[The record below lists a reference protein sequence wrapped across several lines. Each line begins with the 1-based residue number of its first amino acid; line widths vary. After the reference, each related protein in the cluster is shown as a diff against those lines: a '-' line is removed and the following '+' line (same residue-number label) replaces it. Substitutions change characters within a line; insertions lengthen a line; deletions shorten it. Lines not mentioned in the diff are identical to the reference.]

1 MPYSRYLFPLL
12 LAGIL
17 AASYFYLKPGTQ
29 QEQIKAL
36 KTTVGKGEF
45 VIRVTATG
53 ELKAKRSEKIRGP
66 QGMRS
71 ARIYQT
77 NITDLVPE
85 GTVVKEGEYV
95 ATLDRTELDTKL
107 KEAQTE
113 IDKIDTQ
120 LEQARIDTAIEMR
133 GMRDQLINMKFSMKE
148 KGLEVEQS
156 KYEAP
161 MVIQQVNIELQRME
175 RDYTQL
181 ESKYQLTREKSEA
194 KISEI
199 MTSLKQTQLKMNQ
212 LSSLSDDFI
221 IKAPKDGMLIYARGW
236 DGKVGPGSQIST
248 WDPVVA
254 ELPDL
259 TDMVSKTYINEVD
272 ISRVKKGQDVELKVD
287 AFPDS
292 KYTGK
297 VIQVANIGEQLRNY
311 DSKVFEVVVQL
322 NEADSILRPAMT
334 TSNEI
339 TTDVLMDRLSIPL
352 EGLYTDSLSYVYMDQ
367 GGRLVKKEVIIG
379 LSNDEAIM
387 IEHGLTASDEIYL
400 TEPANPEELSL
411 VKLDPKIKKEIKRKQ
426 EEETKARQA
435 EMMKKMKDVK
445 DEKISSDGGN
455 GGGGFIIFN

>member
-1 MPYSRYLFPLL
+1 MSLSKIFISLVVIA
-12 LAGIL
+12 LAVAGYY
-17 AASYFYLKPGTQ
+17 YFSQ
-29 QEQIKAL
+29 QSETSEKTML
-36 KTTVGKGEF
+36 KTKVSDGEF
-45 VIRVTATG
+45 IINVIATG
-53 ELKAKRSEKIRGP
+53 ELQAKRSEKIRGP
-66 QGMRS
+66 KGMRS

-77 NITDLVPE
+77 TISDMIAE
-85 GTVVKEGEYV
+85 GTVVQEGEYV